1 MSTRFI
7 LVRHGETQGSI
18 ERRFTG
24 STDVP
29 LTDDGHK
36 QARALAQRL
45 AQVRIDALH
54 VSPLSRCQSTAA
66 PVTEVTG
73 RKATIVQELRECHFG
88 VLENFSLDEALNEHG
103 DKLADWFGGE
113 DRCPPEG
120 ETWKAVGERLV
131 PWFDEA
137 AKRYENRTVLA
148 VTHGGPILWLT
159 RHITGA
165 PYPAM
170 GVFEVDPA
178 SVTVFQ
184 HRNNTWRLRL
194 FNDTSHLSDPLLET
208 GAPRRMP

>member
-1 MSTRFI
+1 VSTRFI
-7 LVRHGETQGSI
+7 LVRHAETPGSV

-45 AQVRIDALH
+45 RPVRIDVMH

-73 RKATIVQELRECHFG
+73 RKATIVEDIRECHFG
-88 VLENFSLDEALNEHG
+88 VLENLSLSEALTEHG
-103 DKLADWFGGE
+103 EKLADWFGGE
-113 DRCPPEG
+113 DRCAPEG
-120 ETWKAVGERLV
+120 ETWTDVGKRLV
-131 PWFDEA
+131 RWFDEA
-137 AKRYENRTVLA
+137 SERYENRTVLA
-148 VTHGGPILWLT
+148 ITHGGPILWLA
-159 RHITGA
+159 RYITGA

-184 HRNNTWRLRL
+184 KRSGTWRLRL
-194 FNDTSHLSDPLLET
+194 FNDTSHLRDPLLET